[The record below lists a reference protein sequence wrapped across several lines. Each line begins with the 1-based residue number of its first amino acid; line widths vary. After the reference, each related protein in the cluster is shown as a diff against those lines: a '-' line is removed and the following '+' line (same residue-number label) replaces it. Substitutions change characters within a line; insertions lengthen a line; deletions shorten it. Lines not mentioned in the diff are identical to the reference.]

1 MVFSYECWEC
11 NEHPLFMSRDDL
23 ILHKVKNDHV
33 EYPTNKS
40 YESREPREGY
50 CEGID
55 AKDFLDDDATHLFA
69 LCRDK
74 IEVKNKVDRLE
85 LEVDCVTGA
94 KESIRNN

>member
-1 MVFSYECWEC
+1 MW
-11 NEHPLFMSRDDL
+11 NTQ
-23 ILHKVKNDHV
+23 
-33 EYPTNKS
+33 TNKS

-74 IEVKNKVDRLE
+74 TEVKNKADRLE
-85 LEVDCVTGA
+85 LEVDCVTGG
-94 KESIRNN
+94 KESI